1 MAPSEAERRYLFVAL
16 QKRNKPQ
23 TRKTNC
29 VLIMSNSPQSKNRP
43 AVLSHTVK
51 LVLLGDSGVGK
62 TSIALRFV
70 HDSYHPF
77 VEATIGATYLS
88 RNVALP
94 EEEEDGTSSSSSPR
108 KAVEL
113 KIWDTA
119 GQERYQSLTPL
130 YFRGAGAALL
140 VYDVTKLHSYQTL
153 QRWVRE
159 LKHTGPE
166 HVLLT
171 IVGNKSDLSTERT
184 VSREDAE
191 VYAESIGAVYM
202 EVSAKTGDNVR
213 AVFDDI
219 AVRVSQEE
227 RFIRPPDENLGRD
240 TLDLSARRAF
250 LGTSCCY

>member
-1 MAPSEAERRYLFVAL
+1 MSSSTSTDNNK
-16 QKRNKPQ
+16 KRPVPL
-23 TRKTNC
+23 TH
-29 VLIMSNSPQSKNRP
+29 
-43 AVLSHTVK
+43 AVK

-62 TSIALRFV
+62 TSLAFRFV
-70 HDSYHPF
+70 HNSYQPF

-88 RNVALP
+88 RNLVVP
-94 EEEEDGTSSSSSPR
+94 EQAPQNTVDDATNTTSTKSSSSPR

-159 LKHTGPE
+159 LQHGGPE
-166 HVLLT
+166 NVLLT
-171 IVGNKSDLSTERT
+171 IVGNKCDLAAERT
-184 VSREDAE
+184 VLQQDAAA
-191 VYAESIGAVYM
+191 YAESIGAVYM
-202 EVSAKTGDNVR
+202 EASAKTGENV
-213 AVFDDI
+213 VSIFESI
-219 AVRVSQEE
+219 ALRVSQQD
-227 RFIRPPDENLGRD
+227 RFLRPPDNETND
-240 TLDLSARRAF
+240 ILDLSARRPRY

>member
-1 MAPSEAERRYLFVAL
+1 MSSHHLE
-16 QKRNKPQ
+16 KKKPVEL
-23 TRKTNC
+23 TH
-29 VLIMSNSPQSKNRP
+29 
-43 AVLSHTVK
+43 AVK

-70 HDSYHPF
+70 HNSYHPF

-88 RNVALP
+88 RNLVVP
-94 EEEEDGTSSSSSPR
+94 PPSEGGTPSGPR
-108 KAVEL
+108 KAVER

-166 HVLLT
+166 NVLLT
-171 IVGNKSDLSTERT
+171 IVGNKSDLNQERT
-184 VSREDAE
+184 VLREDAE
-191 VYAESIGAVYM
+191 AYAESIGAVYM
-202 EVSAKTGDNVR
+202 EASAKTGDHVLEI
-213 AVFDDI
+213 FESI
-219 AVRVSQEE
+219 AERVSQED
-227 RFIRPPDENLGRD
+227 RFIRPPDERQDSLNLASRPKY
-240 TLDLSARRAF
+240 F
-250 LGTSCCY
+250 GTSCCY

>member
-1 MAPSEAERRYLFVAL
+1 
-16 QKRNKPQ
+16 
-23 TRKTNC
+23 
-29 VLIMSNSPQSKNRP
+29 MSSNIDNNKNRP
-43 AVLSHTVK
+43 VPLTHAVK

-62 TSIALRFV
+62 TSLAFRFV
-70 HDSYHPF
+70 HNSYQPF

-88 RNVALP
+88 RNLVVQEQQQVQQDTVNAV
-94 EEEEDGTSSSSSPR
+94 DATNAASTTASKSSPSR

-159 LKHTGPE
+159 LQHGSGAPE
-166 HVLLT
+166 NVLLT
-171 IVGNKSDLSTERT
+171 IVGNKYDLAEERT
-184 VSREDAE
+184 VLRQDAQA
-191 VYAESIGAVYM
+191 YAESIGAVYM
-202 EVSAKTGDNVR
+202 EASAKTGENVLSI
-213 AVFDDI
+213 FESI
-219 AVRVSQEE
+219 ALRVSQQD
-227 RFIRPPDENLGRD
+227 RFLRPPDALND
-240 TLDLSARRAF
+240 VLDLSARRSRY

>member
-1 MAPSEAERRYLFVAL
+1 
-16 QKRNKPQ
+16 
-23 TRKTNC
+23 
-29 VLIMSNSPQSKNRP
+29 MSNSPLTKKRP
-43 AVLSHTVK
+43 VVLSHAVK

-88 RNVALP
+88 RNVVLP
-94 EEEEDGTSSSSSPR
+94 ELDEPQRSSSPR

-166 HVLLT
+166 NVLLT
-171 IVGNKSDLSTERT
+171 IVGNKSDLTQERT

-191 VYAESIGAVYM
+191 AYAESIGAVYM
-202 EVSAKTGDNVR
+202 EVSAKTGENVKE
-213 AVFDDI
+213 VFDDI

-227 RFIRPPDENLGRD
+227 RFIRPPDDHLRSD
-240 TLDLSARRAF
+240 SLDLYARRRYM
-250 LGTSCCY
+250 GTSCCY